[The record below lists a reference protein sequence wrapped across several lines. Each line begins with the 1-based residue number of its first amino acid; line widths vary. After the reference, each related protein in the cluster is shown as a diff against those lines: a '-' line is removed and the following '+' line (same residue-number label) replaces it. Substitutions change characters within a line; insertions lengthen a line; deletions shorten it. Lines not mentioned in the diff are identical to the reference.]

1 MIESTTAT
9 AKAAID
15 LIDNIENLDA
25 NDRFIKLK
33 AIIELLTETAQRN
46 SEKAA
51 LAKVTS
57 DAVNT

>member
-1 MIESTTAT
+1 M
-9 AKAAID
+9 
-15 LIDNIENLDA
+15 DA

-33 AIIELLTETAQRN
+33 AMVDLLTETAQRN

-57 DAVNT
+57 DAVKLD

>member
-25 NDRFIKLK
+25 NDRFVKLK

-57 DAVNT
+57 DAVNI